1 MTLVVRVVRV
11 VRSWRAF
18 RRRTTRCVVH
28 DGLWLTIKSQ
38 IRRYPRR
45 YSDDGNTQRR
55 IMLAQRE
62 DRPDDADA
70 ATGDLGD
77 PEQDLADLFL

>member
-1 MTLVVRVVRV
+1 
-11 VRSWRAF
+11 
-18 RRRTTRCVVH
+18 
-28 DGLWLTIKSQ
+28 
-38 IRRYPRR
+38 
-45 YSDDGNTQRR
+45 
-55 IMLAQRE
+55 MLAQRE